1 MGLDE
6 VQYSYTGGVDGRG
19 WRGDVKLMLLSID
32 RIKRLGW
39 RPVLGSAGALEVAT
53 RALLKED

>member
-1 MGLDE
+1 
-6 VQYSYTGGVDGRG
+6 
-19 WRGDVKLMLLSID
+19 MLLSID